1 MTPAF
6 PEYVS
11 GHSTF
16 SAAGAYTLQ
25 QVTGSDVFVDS
36 YIATPGSSHI
46 EPGVTPHLAVVLAW
60 LTLSAAADQAGLSRR
75 YGGIHFQQGDLDG
88 RALGKKVAA
97 QAWSK
102 AQSYFNGTA

>member
-16 SAAGAYTLQ
+16 STAGASILR
-25 QVTGSDVFVDS
+25 QVTGSDLFVDS
-36 YIATPGSSHI
+36 YTATPGSSHI
-46 EPGVTPHLAVVLAW
+46 EPGVTPKLVAVLLWA
-60 LTLSAAADQAGLSRR
+60 TLSSATDQTGLPRR

-88 RALGKKVAA
+88 RVLGQQVAT
-97 QAWSK
+97 QAWGK
-102 AQSYFNGTA
+102 AQRYINGAG